1 MARTAFGPF
10 SRIDASIATIDRFI
24 AFHFQAPAA
33 HNALQ
38 RMQENTTGTSELAPA
53 VHAHRYRRPRNMN
66 AAHKP
71 FRIHRRRALSA
82 LLLGALALAATQ
94 VPLALAQT
102 YPDRLIKIVVPTSAG
117 GGNDAMARI
126 VGTKLGERLKQPV
139 IVDNKPGG
147 NGAITTEF
155 VAKAPGDGYTLLFG
169 YIATHGI
176 NPALSKVN
184 YDPVKDFAPIAE
196 IAEAQE
202 VLVVHPSVKANT
214 VAELI
219 ALAKSKP
226 GTLSYASAGN
236 GTAPHVS
243 GELFKKLAGIDLL
256 HVPYKGSAPAVTD
269 TLAGQTHIMFPSLVA
284 ANQFIKAGK
293 LRALAVTGN
302 KRSPLFPSLPTVA
315 EAGVAGFQITQ
326 WYGFFAPAKTPPAV
340 VDKLNKE
347 IVAIMNDPDTK
358 KKFADLGA
366 DIVTS
371 TPAEFGKFVEAEY
384 GRWGKFIKEAKI
396 TAD

>member
-1 MARTAFGPF
+1 
-10 SRIDASIATIDRFI
+10 
-24 AFHFQAPAA
+24 
-33 HNALQ
+33 
-38 RMQENTTGTSELAPA
+38 
-53 VHAHRYRRPRNMN
+53 MN
-66 AAHKP
+66 GK
-71 FRIHRRRALSA
+71 
-82 LLLGALALAATQ
+82 LALVIFSLAASLST
-94 VPLALAQT
+94 ASSTLAQT

-126 VGTKLGERLKQPV
+126 VGSRLSERLKQPV
-139 IVDNKPGG
+139 IIDNKPGG
-147 NGAITTEF
+147 NGAIATEF
-155 VAKAPGDGYTLLFG
+155 VAKAPGDGYTLIFG

-196 IAEAQE
+196 IAEAQG

-219 ALAKSKP
+219 ALAKAKP
-226 GTLSYASAGN
+226 ATLTYASAGN
-236 GTAPHVS
+236 GTAPHIS
-243 GELFKKLAGIDLL
+243 GELFKQLAGVDML
-256 HVPYKGSAPAVTD
+256 HVPYKGSGPAVTD
-269 TLAGQTHIMFPSLVA
+269 TLAGQTQVMFPSIVA

-302 KRSPLFPSLPTVA
+302 KRSPLYPSLPTIA
-315 EAGVAGFQITQ
+315 EAGVPGFQITQ

-340 VDKLNKE
+340 VDRLNKE
-347 IVAIMNDPDTK
+347 IVAIMNEPDTK

-366 DIVTS
+366 DIVTNS
-371 TPAEFGKFVEAEY
+371 PAEFGKFVQSETA
-384 GRWGKFIKEAKI
+384 RWGKFIKEAKI

>member
-1 MARTAFGPF
+1 MNRKLALVVVSLA
-10 SRIDASIATIDRFI
+10 AS
-24 AFHFQAPAA
+24 
-33 HNALQ
+33 
-38 RMQENTTGTSELAPA
+38 
-53 VHAHRYRRPRNMN
+53 
-66 AAHKP
+66 
-71 FRIHRRRALSA
+71 LSA
-82 LLLGALALAATQ
+82 ACPAH
-94 VPLALAQT
+94 AQT

-126 VGTKLGERLKQPV
+126 VGSRLSERMKQPV
-139 IVDNKPGG
+139 IIDNKPGG
-147 NGAITTEF
+147 NGAIATEF
-155 VAKAPGDGYTLLFG
+155 VAKAPADGYTLIFG

-214 VAELI
+214 VAELV

-226 GTLSYASAGN
+226 ATLTYASAGN
-236 GTAPHVS
+236 GTAPHIS
-243 GELFKKLAGIDLL
+243 GELFKQLAGIDML
-256 HVPYKGSAPAVTD
+256 HVPYKGSGPAVTD
-269 TLAGQTHIMFPSLVA
+269 TLAGQTQVMFPSIVA

-302 KRSPLFPSLPTVA
+302 KRSPLYPSLPTVA
-315 EAGVAGFQITQ
+315 EAGVPGFQITQ

-340 VDKLNKE
+340 VDRLNKE
-347 IVAIMNDPDTK
+347 IVAIMNEPDTK

-366 DIVTS
+366 DIVTN
-371 TPAEFGKFVEAEY
+371 TPAEFGKFVQSEY
-384 GRWGKFIKEAKI
+384 ARWGKFIKEAKI